1 MDATT
6 YPYQPDYAVPPGWVV
21 EEHLQSQNLSPA
33 ELARRCGRSAKLI
46 SEIITGK
53 APIEPRTALQ
63 FEKVLGLDA
72 GIWLGIE
79 ARYQLHRARE
89 VEAREAEGVTSWVRT
104 LPLRELV
111 RRGAIDKPASD
122 SNAVSKLLSFFG
134 VASVEAWHMKYYRM
148 SVAYRHSPRFESDK
162 SALATWLRLGE
173 LEAEQQECTDYSEA
187 QFRRALREIRGL
199 TQAPLGEALEK
210 VQQLCNESG
219 VFLALVKPFSR
230 TALGGAAWWLTP
242 RKAVIQLS
250 ARHKTDDHLWFSLF
264 HESAHILLHSKKRV
278 FIDGTKAKEEP
289 TDIET
294 EANQWAANFL
304 IPPNDWKQFV
314 AMSLYDEGA
323 IRQFAEEQG
332 IAPGIVVGRLQHEKH
347 LPWNQLNTLKVRLA
361 WETTA

>member
-21 EEHLQSQNLSPA
+21 EEHLQSHNLSPA

-46 SEIITGK
+46 SEIIAGK

-72 GIWLGIE
+72 SIWLGIE
-79 ARYQLHRARE
+79 TDYQLHRARI
-89 VEAREAEGVTSWVRT
+89 AEAEETKGAASWIKAF
-104 LPLRELV
+104 PLRELV
-111 RRGAIDKPASD
+111 KRGVMERPASD
-122 SNAVSKLLSFFG
+122 SDAVSKLLSFFG
-134 VASVEAWHMKYYRM
+134 VASVEAWHTKYSRM
-148 SVAYRHSPRFESDK
+148 SVAYRHSPSFESDK

-173 LEAEQQECTDYSEA
+173 REAEQQECADYKVA
-187 QFRRALREIRGL
+187 RFKQALKEIRAL
-199 TQAPLGEALEK
+199 TQAPLGEALGK
-210 VQQLCNESG
+210 VRQLCNESG
-219 VFLALVKPFSR
+219 VTLALVKPLPK
-230 TALGGAAWWLTP
+230 TALSGAAWRLAP

-264 HESAHILLHSKKRV
+264 HEAAHILLHSKKQI
-278 FIDGTKAKEEP
+278 FIDGADAESTA
-289 TDIET
+289 IET

-304 IPPNDWKQFV
+304 IPSNAWQQFV
-314 AMSLYDEGA
+314 ATSPYDKSA
-323 IRQFAEEQG
+323 VRQFAEEQG

-347 LPWNQLNTLKVRLA
+347 LPWNQLNTLKVRLE